1 MTAGSF
7 SQAISTLQQVVALS
21 SGNDVRAI
29 DQALATVMSYHDP
42 ECIKPLLLLLD
53 DTTRQDEGMW
63 SIVHAAEAFD
73 NNTNVGELLSILPQL
88 CAKAPAWASILL
100 MRVLNADNAR
110 HAIVRA
116 VRSASDDVKAS
127 ATWLCGK
134 INERSP
140 TFLAKTTALQIAAG
154 GVRT

>member
-7 SQAISTLQQVVALS
+7 SQAISTLQQAVALS

-29 DQALATVMSYHDP
+29 DQALATLMSYHDP
-42 ECIKPLLLLLD
+42 ECIASLLLLLD

-63 SIVHAAEAFD
+63 SIIHSAESFG
-73 NNTNVGELLSILPQL
+73 NNTYVGELLSILPQL

-100 MRVLNADNAR
+100 MRVLNEDNAR

-116 VRSASDDVKAS
+116 VRSASDDVKTS
-127 ATWLCGK
+127 TLWLCVK

-154 GVRT
+154 GAGT